1 MDTKKN
7 ILTSAGLKEKEER
20 LDYLK
25 NVKLLEVAEKIK
37 EARGFGDLSENAEYD
52 AAKKEQAEVAE
63 EIAKIEAML
72 KNVEIVDEDDIST
85 TTVTVGSKV
94 KVLDCES
101 NEELNI
107 QIVGSNEVD
116 PVSMKISNESPLGSS
131 LLGHE
136 ENEEISVEAPG
147 GVFKYKIL
155 EITR

>member
-1 MDTKKN
+1 MDSKKN

-85 TTVTVGSKV
+85 TKVTVGSKV
-94 KVLDCES
+94 TVKDCETK
-101 NEELNI
+101 EKIEL

-116 PVSMKISNESPLGSS
+116 PVTMKISNESPLGSA
-131 LLGHE
+131 LLDHE
-136 ENEEISVEAPG
+136 EKDEVKVEAPG

-155 EITR
+155 KISR

>member
-1 MDTKKN
+1 MDSKKN

-52 AAKKEQAEVAE
+52 AAKKEQAEVSE

-85 TTVTVGSKV
+85 TKVTVGSKV
-94 KVLDCES
+94 TVKDCETK
-101 NEELNI
+101 EKIEL

-116 PVSMKISNESPLGSS
+116 PVTMKISNESPLGSA

-136 ENEEISVEAPG
+136 EKEEVKVEAPG
-147 GVFKYKIL
+147 GIFKYKIL
-155 EITR
+155 KISR

>member
-1 MDTKKN
+1 METKKN
-7 ILTSAGLKEKEER
+7 ILTSAGLKEKEDW

-85 TTVTVGSKV
+85 SKVTVGSKV
-94 KVLDCES
+94 KVLDCET
-101 NEELNI
+101 NEELNL

-116 PVSMKISNESPLGSS
+116 PVAMKISNESPLGSA

-136 ENEEISVEAPG
+136 ENEEVNVEAPG

-155 EITR
+155 DITR

>member
-1 MDTKKN
+1 MDIKKN
-7 ILTSAGLKEKEER
+7 ILTSKGLQEKEER
-20 LDYLK
+20 LEYLK

-72 KNVEIVDEDDIST
+72 KNVEIVDVDEIST
-85 TTVTVGSKV
+85 SKISIGSKV
-94 KVLDCES
+94 KVLDYDTS
-101 NEELNI
+101 EELDI

-116 PVSMKISNESPLGSS
+116 PVSMKISNESPLGAA
-131 LLGHE
+131 LIGNE
-136 ENEEISVEAPG
+136 EGQEISVEAPG

-155 EITR
+155 KISR

>member
-85 TTVTVGSKV
+85 TKVTVGSKV
-94 KVLDCES
+94 TVLDCEA
-101 NEELNI
+101 NEELNL

-116 PVSMKISNESPLGSS
+116 PVSMKISNESPLGSA

-147 GVFKYKIL
+147 GTFKYKIL
-155 EITR
+155 QISR

>member
-1 MDTKKN
+1 VDSKKN

-85 TTVTVGSKV
+85 TKVTVGSKV
-94 KVLDCES
+94 TVKDCETK
-101 NEELNI
+101 EKIEL

-116 PVSMKISNESPLGSS
+116 PVTMKISNESPLGSA
-131 LLGHE
+131 LLDHE
-136 ENEEISVEAPG
+136 EKDEVKVEAPG

-155 EITR
+155 KISR

>member
-85 TTVTVGSKV
+85 TTVTVGSRV
-94 KVLDCES
+94 KVLDCEA
-101 NEELNI
+101 NEELNV

-116 PVSMKISNESPLGSS
+116 PVAMKISNESPLGSS

>member
-1 MDTKKN
+1 MDSKKN

-85 TTVTVGSKV
+85 TKVTVGSKV
-94 KVLDCES
+94 TVKDCETK
-101 NEELNI
+101 EKIEL

-116 PVSMKISNESPLGSS
+116 PVTMKISNESPLGSS

-136 ENEEISVEAPG
+136 EKDEVKVEAPG

-155 EITR
+155 KISR

>member
-1 MDTKKN
+1 METKKN

-85 TTVTVGSKV
+85 TKVTVGSIV
-94 KVLDCES
+94 KVLDCETK
-101 NEELNI
+101 EELNL
-107 QIVGSNEVD
+107 QIVGSNEVN
-116 PVSMKISNESPLGSS
+116 PVEMKISNESPLGSS
-131 LLGHE
+131 LLGHKKGTTV
-136 ENEEISVEAPG
+136 SVEAPG

-155 EITR
+155 DITR

>member
-85 TTVTVGSKV
+85 TTVTVGSRV
-94 KVLDCES
+94 KVLDCEA
-101 NEELNI
+101 NEELNV

-116 PVSMKISNESPLGSS
+116 PVAMKISNESPLGSA

>member
-1 MDTKKN
+1 MDSKKN

-25 NVKLLEVAEKIK
+25 NVILLEVAEKIK

-85 TTVTVGSKV
+85 TKVTVGSKV
-94 KVLDCES
+94 TVKDCETK
-101 NEELNI
+101 EKIEL

-116 PVSMKISNESPLGSS
+116 PITMKISNESPLGSA

-136 ENEEISVEAPG
+136 EKDEVKVEAPG

-155 EITR
+155 KISR

>member
-85 TTVTVGSKV
+85 TKVSVGSKV
-94 KVLDCES
+94 KVLDCET
-101 NEELNI
+101 NEELNV
-107 QIVGSNEVD
+107 QIVGSQEVD
-116 PVSMKISNESPLGSS
+116 PITMKISNESPLGSA

-136 ENEEISVEAPG
+136 ENDEVNVEAPG

-155 EITR
+155 EISR

>member
-1 MDTKKN
+1 MDIKKN
-7 ILTSAGLKEKEER
+7 ILTSKGLQEKEER
-20 LDYLK
+20 LEYLK

-72 KNVEIVDEDDIST
+72 KNVEIVDEDEIST
-85 TTVTVGSKV
+85 SKISIGSKV
-94 KVLDCES
+94 KVLDYDTS
-101 NEELNI
+101 EELDI

-116 PVSMKISNESPLGSS
+116 PVSMKISNESPLGAA
-131 LLGHE
+131 LIGNE
-136 ENEEISVEAPG
+136 EGQEISVEAPG

-155 EITR
+155 KISR

>member
-1 MDTKKN
+1 MDIKKN

-25 NVKLLEVAEKIK
+25 NTKLLEIAEKIK

-72 KNVEIVDEDDIST
+72 KNVQIVDEDDIST
-85 TTVTVGSKV
+85 TKVTVGSKV
-94 KVLDCES
+94 TVLDCET
-101 NEELNI
+101 NEELKI

-131 LLGHE
+131 LIDHE
-136 ENEEISVEAPG
+136 EGEEIDVEAPAG
-147 GVFKYKIL
+147 IFKYKIL

>member
-1 MDTKKN
+1 MDSKKN

-85 TTVTVGSKV
+85 TKVTVGSKV
-94 KVLDCES
+94 TVKDCETK
-101 NEELNI
+101 EKIEL

-116 PVSMKISNESPLGSS
+116 PVTMKISNESPLGSA

-136 ENEEISVEAPG
+136 EKDEVKVEAPG

-155 EITR
+155 KISR

>member
-1 MDTKKN
+1 MDSKKN

-25 NVKLLEVAEKIK
+25 NVKLLEVAEKII

-85 TTVTVGSKV
+85 TKVTVGSKV
-94 KVLDCES
+94 TVKDCETK
-101 NEELNI
+101 EILEL

-116 PVSMKISNESPLGSS
+116 PVTMKISNESPLGSA

-136 ENEEISVEAPG
+136 EKDEVKVEAPG
-147 GVFKYKIL
+147 GVFKYKIVKVS
-155 EITR
+155 R

>member
-1 MDTKKN
+1 MDSKKN

-85 TTVTVGSKV
+85 TKVTVGSKV
-94 KVLDCES
+94 TVKDCETK
-101 NEELNI
+101 EKIEL

-116 PVSMKISNESPLGSS
+116 PVTMKISNESPLGSA

-136 ENEEISVEAPG
+136 EKEEVKVEAPG
-147 GVFKYKIL
+147 GIFKYKIL
-155 EITR
+155 KISR

>member
-94 KVLDCES
+94 KVLDCEA

-116 PVSMKISNESPLGSS
+116 PVAMKISNESPLGSS

-147 GVFKYKIL
+147 GVFNYKIL

>member
-1 MDTKKN
+1 MDIKKN
-7 ILTSAGLKEKEER
+7 NLTSKGLQEKEER
-20 LDYLK
+20 LEYLK

-72 KNVEIVDEDDIST
+72 KNVEIVDEDEIST
-85 TTVTVGSKV
+85 SKISIGSKV
-94 KVLDCES
+94 KVLDYDTS
-101 NEELNI
+101 EELDI

-116 PVSMKISNESPLGSS
+116 PVSMKISNESPLGAA
-131 LLGHE
+131 LIGNE
-136 ENEEISVEAPG
+136 EGQEISVEAPG

-155 EITR
+155 KISR